1 LRIANIQDTLVKID
15 LVQRMNEA
23 LLSQTRFAQ
32 AEAEPN
38 SFEHTRIRQE
48 RLDQPEETREANIRE
63 QEKKRKEPYLSI
75 KRQRAANAAKSGEG
89 EAPADGHII
98 DIKA

>member
-1 LRIANIQDTLVKID
+1 MRISNIQDTLMKID

-48 RLDQPEETREANIRE
+48 RLGETEDTREPNIRE

-75 KRQRAANAAKSGEG
+75 KRLRAADAAKSGEG
-89 EAPADGHII
+89 ETPSDGHII